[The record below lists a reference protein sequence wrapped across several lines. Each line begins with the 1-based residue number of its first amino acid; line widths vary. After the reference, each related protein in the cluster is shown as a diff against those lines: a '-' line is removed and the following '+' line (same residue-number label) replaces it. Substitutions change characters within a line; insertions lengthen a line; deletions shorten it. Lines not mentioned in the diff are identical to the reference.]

1 MHKIRQLIMA
11 ISVIDHSAKITSKVV
26 GKFEEIIPV
35 RSGFSGWFPE
45 ETTPTLEV
53 DVEVQ
58 RDNDLI
64 AVDVVRFTEGSKT
77 KFSKLSEHKYIPP
90 YFKLDYDFQRDQV
103 YMNTIALGVGMGS
116 ANVNSV
122 IAKNAFKAVNKNRDM
137 IVRAIRK
144 QQADVLQT
152 GIVTMTNGDSID
164 YRRKASSMVNVDT
177 AGDYWSVAATAT
189 PLTDIRKGMDFLRNT
204 GNSGGSAV
212 NVIMR
217 SAAFEALLA
226 SAQVKDQGV
235 NVIQQ
240 IQRINIGMP
249 QFEGASGFAH
259 HGIIAAGDFTVNL
272 WTYNEKYT
280 DANGATQ
287 YYLAENTVVMI
298 PEDFQGKTIF
308 GGLPTLSDGS
318 VAGIPVD
325 MPTVVEAKY
334 LIRSYSDKK
343 TISSTIELSSAPLVV
358 PFTIDKI
365 YTMQVL
371 A

>member
-1 MHKIRQLIMA
+1 MA
-11 ISVIDHSAKITSKVV
+11 ISIIDHSAKLTSKVV
-26 GKFEEIIPV
+26 GKFEEMIPV

-45 ETTPTLEV
+45 ETSPTFEV
-53 DVEVQ
+53 DVEVE

-64 AVDVVRFTEGSKT
+64 AVDVVRFTEGNKNKYSKV
-77 KFSKLSEHKYIPP
+77 SEHKYVPP
-90 YFKLDYDFQRDQV
+90 YFKEDYDLQRDQV
-103 YMNTIALGVGMGS
+103 YMNTIGNGVGLNS
-116 ANVNSV
+116 PQVNKTITMNAV
-122 IAKNAFKAVNKNRDM
+122 KALAKNKAK

-152 GIVTMTNGDSID
+152 GVVSLVNGDNID
-164 YRRKASSMVNVDT
+164 YRRKAASMVNVDT

-189 PLTDIRKGMDFLRNT
+189 PLTDIRKGMDFLRNI

-212 NVIMR
+212 NVVMR

-226 SAQVKDQGV
+226 SAQVKEQGP

-249 QFEGASGFAH
+249 QFEGVSGFAH
-259 HGIIAAGDFTVNL
+259 QGIVAAGDFTVNL

-287 YYLAENTVVMI
+287 YYLAENLVVMI
-298 PEDFQGKTIF
+298 PDDFQGKTIF
-308 GGLPTLSDGS
+308 GGLPTLNESTGF
-318 VAGIPVD
+318 D
-325 MPTVVEAKY
+325 MPAIVEADY
-334 LIRSYSDKK
+334 LIRNYSDKK
-343 TISSTIELSSAPLVV
+343 TISSTIELTSAPLVV

>member
-1 MHKIRQLIMA
+1 MA
-11 ISVIDHSAKITSKVV
+11 IAIQDHSAKLTSKIV
-26 GKFEEIIPV
+26 GKFEEMIPV
-35 RSGFSGWFPE
+35 RTGFAGWFPE

-64 AVDVVRFTEGSKT
+64 AVDVVRFTEGNKNKS
-77 KFSKLSEHKYIPP
+77 SRVSEHKYIPP
-90 YFKLDYDFQRDQV
+90 YFKEDYDFQRDQV
-103 YMNTIALGVGMGS
+103 YMNTIALGVGME
-116 ANVNSV
+116 NVQVNRV
-122 IAKNAFKAVNKNRDM
+122 LAMNAIKQVTKNRDKV
-137 IVRAIRK
+137 IRAIRK

-152 GIVTMTNGDSID
+152 GIVALENGDNID
-164 YRRKASSMVNVDT
+164 YRRKATSMVNVDT
-177 AGDYWSVAATAT
+177 AGDYWSVSASAT
-189 PLTDIRKGMDFLRNT
+189 PITDIRKGMDFLRNV

-217 SAAFEALLA
+217 SAALEAFLA
-226 SAQVKDQGV
+226 TTQVKEQGP

-240 IQRINIGMP
+240 IQRININMP
-249 QFEGASGFAH
+249 QFDGVSGFAF
-259 HGIIAAGDFTVNL
+259 HGQIAAGDFNVNL

-287 YYLAENTVVMI
+287 YYLAENKVVMI
-298 PEDFQGKTIF
+298 PDDFQGKTVF
-308 GGLPTLSDGS
+308 GGLPTMNRTSINGVS
-318 VAGIPVD
+318 TAVPGI
-325 MPTVVEAKY
+325 VEANY
-334 LIRSYSDKK
+334 LIRNYSDEK
-343 TISSTIELSSAPLVV
+343 TMSSTIELTSAPLVV

>member
-1 MHKIRQLIMA
+1 MA
-11 ISVIDHSAKITSKVV
+11 IAIQDHSAKLTSKIV
-26 GKFEEIIPV
+26 GKFEEMIPV
-35 RSGFSGWFPE
+35 RTGFAGWFPE

-64 AVDVVRFTEGSKT
+64 AVDVVRFTEGNKNKS
-77 KFSKLSEHKYIPP
+77 SRVSEHKYIPP
-90 YFKLDYDFQRDQV
+90 YFKEDYDFQRDQV
-103 YMNTIALGVGMGS
+103 YMNTIALGVGME
-116 ANVNSV
+116 NVQVNRV
-122 IAKNAFKAVNKNRDM
+122 LAMNAIKQVTKNRDKV
-137 IVRAIRK
+137 IRAIRK

-152 GIVTMTNGDSID
+152 GIVALENGDNID
-164 YRRKASSMVNVDT
+164 YRRKATSMVNVDT
-177 AGDYWSVAATAT
+177 AGDYWSVSASAN
-189 PLTDIRKGMDFLRNT
+189 PITDIRKGMDFLRNV

-217 SAAFEALLA
+217 SAALEAFLA
-226 SAQVKDQGV
+226 TTQVKEQGT

-240 IQRINIGMP
+240 IQRININMP
-249 QFEGASGFAH
+249 QFDGVSGFAF
-259 HGIIAAGDFTVNL
+259 HGQIAAGDFNVNL

-287 YYLAENTVVMI
+287 YYLAENKVVMI
-298 PEDFQGKTIF
+298 PDDFQGKTVF
-308 GGLPTLSDGS
+308 GGLPTMNKTSINGVS
-318 VAGIPVD
+318 TAVPGI
-325 MPTVVEAKY
+325 VEAMY
-334 LIRSYSDKK
+334 LIRNYSDEK
-343 TISSTIELSSAPLVV
+343 TMSSTIELTSAPLVV

>member
-1 MHKIRQLIMA
+1 MP
-11 ISVIDHSAKITSKVV
+11 ISIQDHSSMLTKKVV
-26 GKFEEIIPV
+26 GAFEENIPV
-35 RSGFSGWFPE
+35 RTGFAGWFPE

-64 AVDVVRFTEGSKT
+64 AVDVVRFTEGNKNKST
-77 KFSKLSEHKYIPP
+77 KLSEHKYIPP
-90 YFKLDYDFQRDQV
+90 YFKEDYDFQRDQV
-103 YMNTIALGVGMGS
+103 YMNTVALGVGMES
-116 ANVNSV
+116 AQVNRV
-122 IAKNAFKAVNKNRDM
+122 LAMNAVKQVSKNRDKV
-137 IVRAIRK
+137 IRAIRK

-152 GIVTMTNGDSID
+152 GIVALENGDNIN
-164 YRRKASSMVNVDT
+164 YRRKAASMVNVDT
-177 AGDYWSVAATAT
+177 AGDYWSVSATAT
-189 PLTDIRKGMDFLRNT
+189 PITDIRKGMDFLRNV

-212 NVIMR
+212 NVVMR
-217 SAAFEALLA
+217 SAALEAFLA
-226 SAQVKDQGV
+226 TTQVKEQGP

-240 IQRINIGMP
+240 IQRININMP
-249 QFEGASGFAH
+249 QFDGVSGFAF
-259 HGIIAAGDFTVNL
+259 HGQIAAGDFNVNL

-298 PEDFQGKTIF
+298 PDDFQGKTVF
-308 GGLPTLSDGS
+308 GGLPTMNKTNIGGVATS
-318 VAGIPVD
+318 VPGI
-325 MPTVVEAKY
+325 VEANY
-334 LIRSYSDKK
+334 LIRSYSDEK
-343 TISSTIELSSAPLVV
+343 TMSSTIELTSAPLVV

>member
-1 MHKIRQLIMA
+1 MA
-11 ISVIDHSAKITSKVV
+11 ISIIDHSSLVTKKIV
-26 GKFEEIIPV
+26 GKFEESIPV
-35 RSGFSGWFPE
+35 RTGFAGWFPE

-64 AVDVVRFTEGSKT
+64 AVDVVRFTEGNKN
-77 KFSKLSEHKYIPP
+77 KFSRVSEHKYIPP
-90 YFKLDYDFQRDQV
+90 YFKEDYDFQRDQV
-103 YMNTIALGVGMGS
+103 YMNTIALGVGMEN
-116 ANVNSV
+116 AQVNKV
-122 IAKNAFKAVNKNRDM
+122 IATNAFKNVQKNRDKV
-137 IVRAIRK
+137 IRAIRK

-152 GIVTMTNGDSID
+152 GIVSLSNGDNIN
-164 YRRKASSMVNVDT
+164 YNRKAASMVNVDT
-177 AGDYWSVAATAT
+177 LGDYWSVAATAT
-189 PLTDIRKGMDFLRNT
+189 PLTDIRKGMDFLRNV

-212 NVIMR
+212 NVVMR
-217 SAAFEALLA
+217 SAALEALLA

-249 QFEGASGFAH
+249 QFEGVSGFAH

-287 YYLAENTVVMI
+287 YYLAENLVVMI
-298 PEDFQGKTIF
+298 PEDFQGKTVF
-308 GGLPTLSDGS
+308 GGLPTLNTVNG
-318 VAGIPVD
+318 VD
-325 MPTVVEAKY
+325 MPQIVEANY
-334 LIRSYSDKK
+334 LIRNYSDKK
-343 TISSTIELSSAPLVV
+343 TVSSTIELTSAPLVV

-365 YTMQVL
+365 YTMQVF